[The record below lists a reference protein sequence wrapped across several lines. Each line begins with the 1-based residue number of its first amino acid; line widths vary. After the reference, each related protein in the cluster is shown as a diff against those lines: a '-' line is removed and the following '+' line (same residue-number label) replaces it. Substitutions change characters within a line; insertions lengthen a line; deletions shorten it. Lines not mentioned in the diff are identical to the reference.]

1 MLFMDVEDQK
11 IFLNLNDECGQ
22 LYDMMFMKQEWGIKG
37 NVMEMMLGL
46 LEVYD
51 WTFKDN
57 DLVG

>member
-1 MLFMDVEDQK
+1 M
-11 IFLNLNDECGQ
+11 NLNDEWGQ
-22 LYDMMFMKQEWGIKG
+22 LYDMVFIKQEWGIKG

-57 DLVG
+57 NLIG